1 VLGLGGVAR
10 NVGAALVLA
19 SQSFSD
25 PKIMIMFVACTIV
38 MLVMLIPAPGWLRRK
53 APRPMQNAENLKQ

>member
-1 VLGLGGVAR
+1 LKYKERLASGASRATSAR
-10 NVGAALVLA
+10 PLVLA

-38 MLVMLIPAPGWLRRK
+38 MLVMLIPASS
-53 APRPMQNAENLKQ
+53 